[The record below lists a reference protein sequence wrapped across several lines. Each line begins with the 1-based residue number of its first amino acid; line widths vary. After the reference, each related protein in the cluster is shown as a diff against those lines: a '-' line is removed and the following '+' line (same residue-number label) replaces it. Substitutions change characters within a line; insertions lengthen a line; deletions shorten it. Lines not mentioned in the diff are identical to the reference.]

1 MAIVTLTGTTLGADV
16 GPFDIYHTSET
27 PGNLIESGVSR
38 STLDSG
44 WQTSEVYD
52 VYIVRSTGTCTNKV
66 DVNLE
71 ATPTP
76 TATATPTP
84 TATPTATPVGP
95 TPTPTAA
102 TPTPTAATPT
112 PTPTPTG
119 VTPTPTATPTP
130 TSALYEVTLRYRTT
144 GAPNEDACSIQSQT
158 DTFYIDGAQLQTAN
172 YAYND
177 PFATSPVVGGYTLSD
192 GTTYREVVVNGQL
205 DVNFSCVSVTN
216 TPTPTTPTQLMQVR
230 ECGGFTTYG
239 FSMVYGSQLPVN
251 GAMKVTG
258 VNQSFPDGKCW
269 EILDNAYTGV
279 IDYAVTFDSFSPDC
293 NSCVPDNTPTPTPS
307 ATPTATPTPTP
318 QVTCTFVN
326 MTSIGYSDPS
336 TACAQSANIT
346 YYHNGDLSYP
356 IPGDTIYIDSGC
368 TSALQG
374 NSQWYKVENDDTA
387 ILVNSSGL
395 VGSKT
400 SC

>member
-16 GPFDIYHTSET
+16 GPFDIYHTSEI

-95 TPTPTAA
+95 TPTPTPA

-130 TSALYEVTLRYRTT
+130 TSALYQVTLNYTT
-144 GAPNEDACSIQSQT
+144 TNAPNSLACTIAQT

-172 YAYND
+172 YAYTDLFGNN
-177 PFATSPVVGGYTLSD
+177 PVINGYTLSD
-192 GTTYREVVVNGQL
+192 GTTYREVVNNGQL
-205 DVNFSCVSVTN
+205 DPNIACAAA
-216 TPTPTTPTQLMQVR
+216 TPTPTATVPTQYLQVR

-239 FSMVYGSQLPVN
+239 FSMVYASQFPVN
-251 GAMKVTG
+251 GAIKVTG

-293 NSCVPDNTPTPTPS
+293 NSCTPDNTPTPTPS

-318 QVTCTFVN
+318 QVTCTYVN
-326 MTSIGYSDPS
+326 MSSQGYSDPA

-346 YYHNGDLSYP
+346 YYHNGSLSYP
-356 IPGDTIYIDSGC
+356 ITGDTIYIDSSC
-368 TSALQG
+368 TSPLNGA
-374 NSQWYKVENDDTA
+374 SQWYKVGNDNTA

-395 VGSKT
+395 IGAKT